1 MFSIYKKNIVVYLDF
16 LTFYIGKPKGGI
28 NMIRNGVASEYEIPE
43 LQKTDSAG
51 DIKQIIND
59 TVTATVLK
67 LKMAG
72 LMKDDRKTAYEKT
85 EELLRN
91 YNAFKNSDQ
100 PYTIKLVKKINDALF
115 IIKDD
120 IYYDIIPM
128 YYFNGETREM
138 IAEYYD
144 TTVTTIS
151 RNKTRLIN
159 KIKPILFSDDV
170 IYELF
175 L

>member
-1 MFSIYKKNIVVYLDF
+1 MK
-16 LTFYIGKPKGGI
+16 
-28 NMIRNGVASEYEIPE
+28 R
-43 LQKTDSAG
+43 G
-51 DIKQIIND
+51 DILIDKNEIQQIIND
-59 TVTATVLK
+59 TVNSVILK

-91 YNAFKNSDQ
+91 YNAFKKSDQ
-100 PYTIKLVKKINDALF
+100 PYTIKLVKKINDALYT
-115 IIKDD
+115 IRDD

-128 YYFNGETREM
+128 YYFDCETREM
-138 IAEYYD
+138 IAEYFD

-159 KIKPILFSDDV
+159 KIKPLLFSDDV

>member
-1 MFSIYKKNIVVYLDF
+1 M
-16 LTFYIGKPKGGI
+16 
-28 NMIRNGVASEYEIPE
+28 SEY
-43 LQKTDSAG
+43 

-59 TVTATVLK
+59 TVNNTVLK

-72 LMKDDRKTAYEKT
+72 LMKDGRKTAYEKT

-91 YNAFKNSDQ
+91 YNAFKKSDQ
-100 PYTIKLVKKINDALF
+100 PYTVKLVKKIDAALNT
-115 IIKDD
+115 IKDD
-120 IYYDIIPM
+120 IYYEIIPM
-128 YYFNGETREM
+128 YYFENKTREV
-138 IAEYYD
+138 IAEYFN

-170 IYELF
+170 IYEFF

>member
-1 MFSIYKKNIVVYLDF
+1 MNCDIS
-16 LTFYIGKPKGGI
+16 
-28 NMIRNGVASEYEIPE
+28 
-43 LQKTDSAG
+43 

-59 TVTATVLK
+59 TVNNTVLK

-100 PYTIKLVKKINDALF
+100 PYTVKLVKKINEALDT
-115 IIKDD
+115 IMDD
-120 IYYDIIPM
+120 MYYDVITM
-128 YYFNGETREM
+128 YYFEKKTREE
-138 IAEYYD
+138 IAEQYD

-159 KIKPILFSDDV
+159 KLKPILFSDDV

>member
-1 MFSIYKKNIVVYLDF
+1 M
-16 LTFYIGKPKGGI
+16 
-28 NMIRNGVASEYEIPE
+28 SEY
-43 LQKTDSAG
+43 

-59 TVTATVLK
+59 TVNNTVLK

-72 LMKDDRKTAYEKT
+72 LMKDGRKTAYEKT

-91 YNAFKNSDQ
+91 YNAFKKSDQ
-100 PYTIKLVKKINDALF
+100 PYTVKLVKKIDAALNT
-115 IIKDD
+115 IKDD
-120 IYYDIIPM
+120 IYYEIIPM
-128 YYFNGETREM
+128 YYFENKTREV
-138 IAEYYD
+138 IAEYFN

>member
-1 MFSIYKKNIVVYLDF
+1 MCDK
-16 LTFYIGKPKGGI
+16 T
-28 NMIRNGVASEYEIPE
+28 EI
-43 LQKTDSAG
+43 QK
-51 DIKQIIND
+51 IIND
-59 TVTATVLK
+59 TVNSTVLK

-91 YNAFKNSDQ
+91 YNAFKKSDQ
-100 PYTIKLVKKINDALF
+100 PYTIKLVKKINDALDM
-115 IIKDD
+115 ITDD
-120 IYYDIIPM
+120 MYYDVIVM
-128 YYFNGETREM
+128 YYFEKKTREE
-138 IAEYYD
+138 IAEQYD

-159 KIKPILFSDDV
+159 KLKPILFSDDV

>member
-1 MFSIYKKNIVVYLDF
+1 MTDKN
-16 LTFYIGKPKGGI
+16 
-28 NMIRNGVASEYEIPE
+28 EI
-43 LQKTDSAG
+43 QK
-51 DIKQIIND
+51 IIND
-59 TVTATVLK
+59 TVNSTVLK

-91 YNAFKNSDQ
+91 YTAFKNSDQ
-100 PYTIKLVKKINDALF
+100 PIKLVKKIDTALET
-115 IIKDD
+115 IKDD
-120 IYYDIIPM
+120 VYFKIIPM
-128 YYFNGETREM
+128 CYFDHETREA
-138 IAEYYD
+138 IAEYFD

-151 RNKTRLIN
+151 RNKVKLIN
-159 KIKPILFSDDV
+159 KIKPLLFSDDV

>member
-1 MFSIYKKNIVVYLDF
+1 M
-16 LTFYIGKPKGGI
+16 
-28 NMIRNGVASEYEIPE
+28 SEY
-43 LQKTDSAG
+43 
-51 DIKQIIND
+51 DIEKIISD
-59 TVTATVLK
+59 TVNMTVLK

-72 LMKDDRKTAYEKT
+72 LMRDNKKSAYQKT

-91 YNAFKNSDQ
+91 YNTFKNITDQ
-100 PYTIKLVKKINDALF
+100 PYTIKLVKKMTEALKT
-115 IIKDD
+115 IEND

-128 YYFNGETREM
+128 YYFQKETREN
-138 IAEYYD
+138 IAEHFN

-159 KIKPILFSDDV
+159 QLKVKLFSDDF